1 MAVALQPVSAPVT
14 LAADGQP
21 SIRRRYQPLTQIDAR
36 GIDDIGKPRG
46 GWKHANQL
54 HCVIENVRASRK
66 STRAALDPSQ

>member
-36 GIDDIGKPRG
+36 GIDDLE
-46 GWKHANQL
+46 NQ
-54 HCVIENVRASRK
+54 EGDGNMQTSY
-66 STRAALDPSQ
+66 TALLRMYGHQESQQEQLLTPV